1 MMSARS
7 TPKIGLAMTDER
19 LEYLLSV
26 ERRLTR
32 DEFDEL
38 VAEWRR
44 RLPELRRQTREALD
58 AMERLSRGRRPVH
71 SR

>member
-1 MMSARS
+1 
-7 TPKIGLAMTDER
+7 MTDER

-32 DEFDEL
+32 DEFDEF

-44 RLPELRRQTREALD
+44 QLPELRRQTREALD

-71 SR
+71 LQ

>member
-1 MMSARS
+1 LMSARS

>member
-1 MMSARS
+1 MSARS

-58 AMERLSRGRRPVH
+58 AMERLSRGRRAV
-71 SR
+71 RLR